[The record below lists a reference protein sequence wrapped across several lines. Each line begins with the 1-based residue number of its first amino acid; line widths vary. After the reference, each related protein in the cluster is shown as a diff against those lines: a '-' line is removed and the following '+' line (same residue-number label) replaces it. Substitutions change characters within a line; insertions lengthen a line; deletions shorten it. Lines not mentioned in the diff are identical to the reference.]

1 MVRCRKCPAEA
12 TFDSPDHLC
21 DEHWAEWWVEGL
33 DCAPEIKAELLAE
46 TLDDIRRRYGPGV
59 SRQDLEEAAELTA
72 KVHKLRN

>member
-1 MVRCRKCPAEA
+1 
-12 TFDSPDHLC
+12 
-21 DEHWAEWWVEGL
+21 L